1 MIEVGPQSFC
11 EANFSFLILY
21 RFQGDYFNETLGII
35 KPLFFIRGKLNYAL
49 NSGVK
54 SVVAASS
61 DVLARNDF
69 SAALANHNL
78 AGFSNLPRLQF
89 YPQIFWLGIS
99 AQSCDTSRLSC
110 CHTP

>member
-78 AGFSNLPRLQF
+78 AGFSNLPRL
-89 YPQIFWLGIS
+89 
-99 AQSCDTSRLSC
+99 
-110 CHTP
+110 